1 MFIIFAVSQKNDSH
15 IKTIVEKATRRLGS
29 LRRNK
34 FLLDRKSLKKMY
46 TTFILPLLEYG
57 NTVWDNCSMENSK
70 AIESIQ
76 LDAARIITGA
86 TKVCSIQKLYEESGL
101 EPLQNR
107 RMRQKLCQ
115 LFKIINGLTPFY
127 LRTIL
132 PERVQQQSRY
142 ILRNSN
148 NFSMP
153 IARTTRYKSFLP
165 STLRS
170 WNSLDETTK
179 QSPTMSPFKRN
190 ISRSNNNVPLYYE
203 TTQLSR
209 KSQILHTRLR
219 LECSSLNH
227 HLFRKNLIAN
237 PSCACGQVETSAHF
251 FLKCPHYANLRQR
264 YFSDL
269 HRPLTISCLLNGL
282 PEENNHVNNTLFRQI
297 QLYIIATKRFS

>member
-1 MFIIFAVSQKNDSH
+1 M
-15 IKTIVEKATRRLGS
+15 
-29 LRRNK
+29 
-34 FLLDRKSLKKMY
+34 
-46 TTFILPLLEYG
+46 
-57 NTVWDNCSMENSK
+57 
-70 AIESIQ
+70 IESVQ
-76 LDAARIITGA
+76 LDAALIITGA
-86 TKVCSIQKLYEESGL
+86 TKVCSTQKLYDESGI

-107 RMRQKLCQ
+107 RTRQKLCH
-115 LFKIINGLTPFY
+115 LFKIINGLTPLY

-153 IARTTRYKSFLP
+153 IARTTSYYKSFLP

-170 WNSLDETTK
+170 WNSLDENIK
-179 QSPTMSPFKRN
+179 QSPTLSSFKRN
-190 ISRSNNNVPLYYE
+190 ISSSNNNVPPYYE

-227 HLFRKNLIAN
+227 HLFKKNLIVN
-237 PSCACGQVETSAHF
+237 PSCACGQVETSSHF
-251 FLKCPHYANLRQR
+251 FLKCPLYANLRQR

-269 HRPLTISCLLNGL
+269 HRPLTISCLLNGI
-282 PEENNHVNNTLFRQI
+282 PEENSHVNNTLFKQI

>member
-1 MFIIFAVSQKNDSH
+1 
-15 IKTIVEKATRRLGS
+15 
-29 LRRNK
+29 
-34 FLLDRKSLKKMY
+34 
-46 TTFILPLLEYG
+46 
-57 NTVWDNCSMENSK
+57 MENSK

-76 LDAARIITGA
+76 LDAARIITGT
-86 TKVCSIQKLYEESGL
+86 TKVCSIQKLYEERGL

-107 RMRQKLCQ
+107 RIRQKLCQ
-115 LFKIINGLTPFY
+115 LFKIINCLTPLY

-132 PERVQQQSRY
+132 SERVQQQSRY

-153 IARTTRYKSFLP
+153 IARTTSYYKSFLP

-170 WNSLDETTK
+170 WNSLDETIK
-179 QSPTMSPFKRN
+179 QSPTMSSLKRN
-190 ISRSNNNVPLYYE
+190 ISRSNNNVPPYYE
-203 TTQLSR
+203 ITQLSR
-209 KSQILHTRLR
+209 KSQILHTRLG

-269 HRPLTISCLLNGL
+269 HWPLTISCLLNGL
-282 PEENNHVNNTLFRQI
+282 PEENSYVNNTLF
-297 QLYIIATKRFS
+297 K